1 MHDSCEV
8 QSKRK
13 FSGEWGVEETAEVG
27 AGGGR
32 VGGCFHPSHLG
43 RDVHSPGPPAEMRL
57 SALVCG
63 SREDLSGFQ
72 GWRHF

>member
-1 MHDSCEV
+1 MTTVKYKANGNSLGSGVWRKPQKLGREV
-8 QSKRK
+8 VR
-13 FSGEWGVEETAEVG
+13 W
-27 AGGGR
+27 
-32 VGGCFHPSHLG
+32 GGCFHPSHLG
-43 RDVHSPGPPAEMRL
+43 RDVRSPGPPAEIRL